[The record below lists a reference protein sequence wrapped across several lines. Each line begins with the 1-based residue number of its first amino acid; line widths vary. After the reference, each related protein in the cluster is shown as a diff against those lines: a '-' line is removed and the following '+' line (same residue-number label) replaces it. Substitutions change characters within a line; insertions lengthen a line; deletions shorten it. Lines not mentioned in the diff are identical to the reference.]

1 MIFTTT
7 QRPADCIESALLHLI
22 PVVCRL
28 PSLEAR
34 PVRDKEQLM
43 QRYLNEEGVRIG
55 RSIKISRQCY
65 ECILNTPFPN
75 NISGLAGVIKILCT
89 NAFLTQQANEH
100 ELRLLMYNMPEDMLG
115 SAQYTDGASEQRKR
129 SSI

>member
-1 MIFTTT
+1 
-7 QRPADCIESALLHLI
+7 
-22 PVVCRL
+22 
-28 PSLEAR
+28 
-34 PVRDKEQLM
+34 M

-115 SAQYTDGASEQRKR
+115 SAQYTDGASGAEEEILDLSEYRMQQSFDFTLNFFRLPAECV
-129 SSI
+129 